1 MSRGRELQGEQLPRA
16 GKAWP
21 WRVKEQTSMNSGR
34 IKLAKSSTETKKLG
48 LTLLRT
54 MKEPNTF
61 NMLYSCQWHMISIY
75 TRTTALQR

>member
-1 MSRGRELQGEQLPRA
+1 MCTGVSLSRGRELQGEQLSIA

-21 WRVKEQTSMNSGR
+21 WKVMGQTSMNSGR

-54 MKEPNTF
+54 MKEANKV
-61 NMLYSCQWHMISIY
+61 NMLYSLPVAHDKYIY
-75 TRTTALQR
+75 